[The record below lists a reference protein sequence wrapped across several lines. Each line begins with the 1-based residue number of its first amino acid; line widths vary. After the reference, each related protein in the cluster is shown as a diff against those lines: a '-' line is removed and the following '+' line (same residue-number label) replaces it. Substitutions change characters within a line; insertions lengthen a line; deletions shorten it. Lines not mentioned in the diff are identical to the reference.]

1 MTGSEEAETRSENQ
15 EPATR
20 NKEQAMIDIFLGP
33 KQYIQRE
40 GLLGES
46 DNYLKP
52 FGRRPMVLGD
62 ELVFSIIRPTL
73 EDRLKSA
80 GLSPFFALF
89 GEECS
94 MAEISRLV
102 EIVKKENLDFIV
114 GTGGGKALDT
124 SRMVAEQLKLPLIT
138 IPTSAATCSAA
149 SAVAVV
155 YQKGIRQ
162 ATVNGKGA
170 DLVLVDSTIL
180 SQAPIRLLASGMGD
194 ALAKWYEGKPCYDR
208 MKEPDSATQSALSL
222 STQTKEAILSVG
234 LEAKKDVEAKR
245 NSYAVEKVV
254 EANLLL
260 TGIIGGLGGSKFRVA
275 VAHALL
281 YGLTVLPQVHQNLH
295 GEMVSFGIIVQLCLE
310 KNERELK
317 VLLPFFSRLG
327 LPMSLKS
334 LGLTNVEDP
343 LFWEGLKRTCV
354 KGSSVHNMP
363 FPVDEQ
369 KLYRGML
376 EADERARAIR

>member
-1 MTGSEEAETRSENQ
+1 
-15 EPATR
+15 
-20 NKEQAMIDIFLGP
+20 MIDIFLGP
-33 KQYIQRE
+33 KQYIQKE
-40 GLLGES
+40 GLLAEAG
-46 DNYLKP
+46 NYLKP
-52 FGRRPMVLGD
+52 FGRRPLVLGD

-73 EDRLKSA
+73 EDRLRSA
-80 GLSPFFALF
+80 GLSPSFVLF

-94 MAEISRLV
+94 RSEIARLV
-102 EIVKKENLDFIV
+102 GMVRKENLDFIV

-124 SRMVAEQLKLPLIT
+124 SRMVAEQLKFPLIT
-138 IPTSAATCSAA
+138 LPTSAATCSAA

-155 YQKGIRQ
+155 YEKGIRQ

-170 DLVLVDSTIL
+170 DLVLVDSTVL

-194 ALAKWYEGKPCYDR
+194 ALAKWYEGKPCYDQ

-222 STQTKEAILSVG
+222 STQTKESILSVG
-234 LEAKKDVEAKR
+234 LPAKKDVEARK

-254 EANLLL
+254 QANILL

-275 VAHALL
+275 VPHALL

-310 KNERELK
+310 KNEKELK
-317 VLLPFFSRLG
+317 ALLPFFSQLG
-327 LPMSLKS
+327 LPITLKS

-354 KGSSVHNMP
+354 KGSSVHNLP

-369 KLYRGML
+369 KLYQAMM
-376 EADERARAIR
+376 EADERARSLKR

>member
-1 MTGSEEAETRSENQ
+1 V
-15 EPATR
+15 
-20 NKEQAMIDIFLGP
+20 IDIFLGP

-40 GLLGES
+40 GLLGQAG
-46 DNYLKP
+46 DYLKA

-62 ELVFSIIRPTL
+62 DLVFSIIRPTL

-80 GLSPFFALF
+80 GLSPSFILF

-94 MAEISRLV
+94 MGEISRLGA
-102 EIVKKENLDFIV
+102 IVKKENLDSIV
-114 GTGGGKALDT
+114 GTGGGKAIDT

-155 YQKGIRQ
+155 YEKGIRQ

-180 SQAPIRLLASGMGD
+180 SRAPIRLLASGMGD
-194 ALAKWYEGKPCYDR
+194 ALAKWYEGKPCYDQ
-208 MKEPDSATQSALSL
+208 MKEPDSATQGALSL
-222 STQTKEAILSVG
+222 STQTKESILSLG
-234 LEAKKDVEAKR
+234 LEAKRDVEANK
-245 NSYAVEKVV
+245 NSYPLEKIV
-254 EANLLL
+254 EANILL
-260 TGIIGGLGGSKFRVA
+260 TAVIGGLGGSKFRVA
-275 VAHALL
+275 VPHALL

-310 KNERELK
+310 KNEKELR
-317 VLLPFFSRLG
+317 VILPFFSQLG
-327 LPMSLKS
+327 LPITLKS

-354 KGSSVHNMP
+354 KGSSVHNLP
-363 FPVDEQ
+363 FPVDER
-369 KLYRGML
+369 KLYQAMM
-376 EADERARAIR
+376 EADERARSLRK

>member
-1 MTGSEEAETRSENQ
+1 V
-15 EPATR
+15 
-20 NKEQAMIDIFLGP
+20 IDIFLGP

-46 DNYLKP
+46 GNYLKP

-94 MAEISRLV
+94 MAEISRLA
-102 EIVKKENLDFIV
+102 EIVKKENLDFMV

-155 YQKGIRQ
+155 YEKGIRQ

-222 STQTKEAILSVG
+222 SIQTKEAILSVG

-310 KNERELK
+310 KNEKELK

-327 LPMSLKS
+327 LPMTLKS

-343 LFWEGLKRTCV
+343 LFWEGLNRTCV

-369 KLYRGML
+369 KLYQGML

>member
-1 MTGSEEAETRSENQ
+1 
-15 EPATR
+15 
-20 NKEQAMIDIFLGP
+20 MIDIFLGP
-33 KQYIQRE
+33 KQYIQKE

-46 DNYLKP
+46 GNHLKP

-80 GLSPFFALF
+80 GLSPFFVLF
-89 GEECS
+89 GKECS

-102 EIVKKENLDFIV
+102 EIVRKENLDFIV
-114 GTGGGKALDT
+114 GTGGGKSIDT
-124 SRMVAEQLKLPLIT
+124 SRMVAEQLKFPLIT

-149 SAVAVV
+149 SAAAVV
-155 YQKGIRQ
+155 YEKGIRQ

-222 STQTKEAILSVG
+222 STQTKEAILAVG

-254 EANLLL
+254 EANVLL
-260 TGIIGGLGGSKFRVA
+260 TGVIGGLGGSKFRVA
-275 VAHALL
+275 VSHALL

-310 KNERELK
+310 KNEKELK
-317 VLLPFFSRLG
+317 TLLPFFSRLG
-327 LPMSLKS
+327 LPMTLKS

-363 FPVDEQ
+363 FLVDEQ

-376 EADERARAIR
+376 EADERARAFR

>member
-1 MTGSEEAETRSENQ
+1 V
-15 EPATR
+15 
-20 NKEQAMIDIFLGP
+20 IDIFLGA

-40 GLLGES
+40 GLLAEAG
-46 DNYLKP
+46 NYLKP
-52 FGRRPMVLGD
+52 FGWRPMVLGD
-62 ELVFSIIRPTL
+62 ELVFSIIRPIL
-73 EDRLKSA
+73 EERLKSA
-80 GLSPFFALF
+80 GLFPSFVLF

-94 MAEISRLV
+94 MPEIARLV
-102 EIVKKENLDFIV
+102 DIVRKENLDFIV

-155 YQKGIRQ
+155 YEKGIRQ

-194 ALAKWYEGKPCYDR
+194 ALAKWYEGKPCYDQ
-208 MKEPDSATQSALSL
+208 MKEPDSATRSALSL
-222 STQTKEAILSVG
+222 STQTKETILSVG
-234 LEAKKDVEAKR
+234 LEAKGKVEAKK

-254 EANLLL
+254 ETNILL
-260 TGIIGGLGGSKFRVA
+260 TGVIGGLGGSKFRVA
-275 VAHALL
+275 VPHALL

-310 KNERELK
+310 KNEKELK
-317 VLLPFFSRLG
+317 VILPFFSQLG
-327 LPMSLKS
+327 LPITLKS

-343 LFWEGLKRTCV
+343 LFWEGLKRTCI

-363 FPVDEQ
+363 FPVDEK
-369 KLYRGML
+369 KLYQAMM
-376 EADERARAIR
+376 EADERARSLIKG